1 MDSPKAPD
9 PYATAA
15 AQTQSNIQTA
25 KTQQELNM
33 VNQSNPYGSLT
44 YSVSGTNADG
54 TPQYTATTTLTPTG
68 QTLFDNANALA
79 GKQQSIANT
88 LLSGGQG
95 AFSGQPLDLSYNG
108 TAASL
113 DALNKARLDP
123 QWQQNQSQ
131 LEAQLA
137 AQGLQPGMPGYD
149 AAFRNFSTAKNDAY
163 NSANLADY
171 QTAVNNAIT
180 QYQMPLQTYST
191 LVNGTSPQMPNSAAV
206 STPTTNVAGTDIAGL
221 VQKNYEDQLN
231 QSNATMGGLFGLGG
245 TLGGSL
251 LQGIGKAGGMAS
263 FFSDRRLKSDIV
275 RIGTLE
281 NGLPVYEYTIF
292 GGRQRGV
299 MADEVEQVMPD
310 AVFTHPSGFK
320 MVNYAALGLA

>member
-9 PYATAA
+9 PYQTAA

-44 YSVSGTNADG
+44 YSQSGTNADG
-54 TPQYTATTTLTPTG
+54 TPQYTATTALTPTG

-79 GKQQSIANT
+79 GKQQSIAST
-88 LLSGGQG
+88 LLGSGQG
-95 AFSGQPLDLSYNG
+95 AFSGKPLDLSYNG
-108 TAASL
+108 TAAAL

-123 QWQQNQSQ
+123 QWKQNQDQ

-137 AQGLQPGMPGYD
+137 AQGLQPGMAGYD

-171 QTAVNNAIT
+171 TTAVNTALQEYN
-180 QYQMPLQTYST
+180 QPLQTYST
-191 LVNGTSPQMPNSAAV
+191 LVNGTSPQMPNAANV

-231 QSNATMGGLFGLGG
+231 ANNATMGGLFGLGG

-263 FFSDRRLKSDIV
+263 FFSDRRLKSDVV

-281 NGLPVYEYTIF
+281 SGLPLYEYTIF
-292 GGRQRGV
+292 GSRQRGV
-299 MADEVEQVMPD
+299 MADEAEVLFPD

-320 MVNYAALGLA
+320 MVDYAALGLA